1 MVHDTHM
8 RRRRRRRRRRVRL
21 ITFWL

>member
-8 RRRRRRRRRRVRL
+8 RRRSDGWC
-21 ITFWL
+21 FW